1 MNLAKLKEI
10 QKEISRKV
18 DINSVSYEN
27 RKIVYEKYIKDLD
40 LFLKNNSDNAW
51 GMTQKIM
58 AENFA
63 SINDSHPE
71 DLLNKFLE
79 EHYKTLTLEDKA
91 LIVNNTAYYEFEN
104 KNFKKVTILRLE
116 IIANRGIKTK
126 SVLYP
131 LVFAYVNKGSSK
143 TLLYMDDLKSI
154 MGNTLE
160 LLLWEALGYRFLGK
174 IDKSCELLEAML
186 VKINNEIKKDSE
198 NVNSYLLMYSELVRY
213 NLCYNKYL
221 QKDFDYAYKELSI
234 LEKEIDN
241 NLAVEI
247 MYDNVFDLYCL
258 MDCYEDVK
266 RVGKKMIG
274 SYSNKG
280 FFEHYLYAIY
290 KTDGIEVAKN
300 KMENYLKE
308 ATENMSTEIKDDLEL
323 NENTFECTESLL
335 DEMLFITTAYNNMI
349 NNDTKPEVNEKNLL
363 LHFWAEECFL
373 ENCIVH
379 NN

>member
-198 NVNSYLLMYSELVRY
+198 NVNSYLLMYSEI
-213 NLCYNKYL
+213 
-221 QKDFDYAYKELSI
+221 Q
-234 LEKEIDN
+234 
-241 NLAVEI
+241 
-247 MYDNVFDLYCL
+247 L
-258 MDCYEDVK
+258 M
-266 RVGKKMIG
+266 
-274 SYSNKG
+274 
-280 FFEHYLYAIY
+280 L
-290 KTDGIEVAKN
+290 
-300 KMENYLKE
+300 
-308 ATENMSTEIKDDLEL
+308 
-323 NENTFECTESLL
+323 
-335 DEMLFITTAYNNMI
+335 
-349 NNDTKPEVNEKNLL
+349 
-363 LHFWAEECFL
+363 
-373 ENCIVH
+373 
-379 NN
+379 